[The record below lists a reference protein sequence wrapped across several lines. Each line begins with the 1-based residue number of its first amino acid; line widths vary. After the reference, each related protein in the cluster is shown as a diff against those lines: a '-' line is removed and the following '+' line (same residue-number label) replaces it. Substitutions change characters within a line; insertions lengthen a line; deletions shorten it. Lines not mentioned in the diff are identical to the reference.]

1 MSAGLGIHDPAL
13 FVATVFVL
21 NATPGVDMLL
31 TVGRTLQHGRRGGGR
46 RHHGRLRGA
55 CAGRHPRAGRP
66 AGQLGRGLRRAE
78 AGRRGLP
85 RLARPRA
92 AARGL
97 AGAPAVAGSPASTGA
112 VAATPG
118 RLFREGLLTNLLN
131 PKIALFF
138 LALLPQFIADGASQ
152 RTLAFALL
160 GAWML
165 LQSALFLAVL
175 VLLAERLRRRPL
187 QPGLRRGLTALAGA
201 AFLGLAAR
209 LALSPRP

>member
-1 MSAGLGIHDPAL
+1 M
-13 FVATVFVL
+13 
-21 NATPGVDMLL
+21 
-31 TVGRTLQHGRRGGGR
+31 
-46 RHHGRLRGA
+46 
-55 CAGRHPRAGRP
+55 
-66 AGQLGRGLRRAE
+66 
-78 AGRRGLP
+78 
-85 RLARPRA
+85 
-92 AARGL
+92 
-97 AGAPAVAGSPASTGA
+97 AGSPASTGA